1 MYHHTKETLKN
12 GWRILHDP
20 DEGGTGRGYPDTG
33 IPAGEGK
40 DAFVPGFAHQFYPY
54 EHGVFWYENRFL
66 PRLVPGAGERL
77 VLRVGAADFLTEVW
91 MNGVRLGSHR
101 GPEDPFS
108 FDVTDAVKSGAENL
122 LVFRISKPYTKDV
135 DGYRFG
141 EIPHR
146 NQRPEDIWPGTCY
159 NETGIS
165 GPVELVLLPSV
176 RIDDLFLNADP
187 KTGVITAEYTVLSDR
202 ETDLTLRTE
211 VGDKRTG
218 ERCAETEIGFH
229 VTAGYNRVAVGVAV
243 SDVRL
248 WSPADPFLYFV
259 LATVSDG
266 ENGELHRLCRHTGFR
281 TFRVNEKGWFELNG
295 KRLFLRCSHTG
306 NCFPYSTHAIV
317 PDPSFVRKDLDM
329 AKSSG
334 LNMIRFIS
342 GTALPEQL
350 DYCDEIG
357 LMVYEEPVASWLT
370 EDGPRSRELYEEDL
384 FGMVL
389 RDRSHP
395 SVCIWGMLN
404 ETNPTPPF
412 GDCSRWGR
420 EALPG
425 LRELDPTR
433 LVLYSSGR
441 FDGDLFTGSVSNP
454 GSDRWEC
461 LWNKEN
467 ENDLTHV
474 TWQPGD
480 PGAFFR
486 GVGDIHAYPRNPVS
500 AYDKALLRTVGCDV
514 RRPVFLSENGCGS
527 LFDVI
532 WLMRKFEQ
540 DGIDPDLPDV
550 RQVIGMAKLFIDDL
564 KKYGFEDEFAF
575 PGDILRLSQKLH
587 CRQRGLAF
595 DIVRSN
601 PYMCGYSITG
611 LLDHSICGEGL
622 WTLMREWKPG
632 IVDAM
637 QNGLAPLKWCLFLSD
652 SHLYAGRPVRLEAV
666 LANEDILKEKD
677 YPVCLRVLGEQGVVW
692 EKKLTLRPTAE
703 QLEGFSVPVYDEEIS
718 FDLPTG
724 TYELHAELLGAAA
737 ADSVLTFYVTDPQDI
752 TADEMTVAAWG
763 LNRETEALLTG
774 KGVRL
779 LPFAD
784 LPEDHP
790 ALIVLGAGNDAEK
803 EAVFAKAYRMAEKG
817 SRVFV
822 ASRLALIGPG
832 GWSHYYPAQEKAEN
846 YPAHTG
852 FVDWL
857 YHKEYL
863 AKRRHPYF
871 KDLPRGMMD
880 WEYYMYM
887 INGADFRFG
896 RTPDEIASASFGP
909 GNINERGYEGG
920 FNIGSYRMGKGAVVL
935 NSYNLVENIGKNP
948 AADRLMI
955 NILNEENR
963 RLGEENV

>member
-1 MYHHTKETLKN
+1 MYYGQSETLKEN
-12 GWRILHDP
+12 WRILFDP
-20 DEGGTGRGYPDTG
+20 EGNGKELCYPEKG

-40 DAFVPGFAHQFYPY
+40 DAVVPGFAHQCYYY
-54 EHGVFWYENRFL
+54 EHGIFWYETRFQTKL
-66 PRLVPGAGERL
+66 IPGNGKRLF
-77 VLRVGAADFLTEVW
+77 LRVGAADFLTDVW
-91 MNGVRLGSHR
+91 LNGTYLGNHR

-108 FDVTDAVKSGAENL
+108 FDVTDSVITTGENI
-122 LVFRISKPYTKDV
+122 LVFRISKPYEKDI

-146 NQRPEDIWPGTCY
+146 NQRPSDIWPGTCY
-159 NETGIS
+159 NECGIS
-165 GPVELVLLPSV
+165 GEATLVLLPEK
-176 RIDDLFLNADP
+176 RIDDLYLTADP
-187 KTGVITAEYTVLSDR
+187 KTGVICAEYTVVSD
-202 ETDLTLRTE
+202 EDTVLTLVTKA
-211 VGDKRTG
+211 GNKRTG
-218 ERCAETEIGFH
+218 EVETGNEIDFA
-229 VTAGYNRVAVGVAV
+229 VKKGYNRVTVGVPV

-248 WSPADPFLYFV
+248 WSTDDPFLYFV
-259 LATVSDG
+259 HAAVFTKDG
-266 ENGELHRLCRHTGFR
+266 TLCHELFRHTGFR
-281 TFRVNEKGWFELNG
+281 TFRVNENGWFELNG
-295 KRLFLRCSHTG
+295 KRVFLRCSHTG

-342 GTALPEQL
+342 GAALPDQL

-370 EDGPRSRELYEEDL
+370 EDGPRSKEFYEDDL
-384 FGMVL
+384 FSMVL

-395 SVCIWGMLN
+395 SICIWGMLN

-412 GDCSRWGR
+412 GDCSKWGR

-425 LRELDPTR
+425 LRELDKSR

-454 GSDRWEC
+454 GSEKWEC

-467 ENDLTHV
+467 ENDPTHV

-480 PGAFFR
+480 PGALFR

-500 AYDKALLRTVGCDV
+500 KYDKNLLRTVGCDAK
-514 RRPVFLSENGCGS
+514 RPVFLSENGCGS
-527 LFDVI
+527 LFDVV
-532 WLMRKFEQ
+532 WLAKKFEEQ
-540 DGIDPDLPDV
+540 GVSKDLPDV
-550 RQVIGMAKLFIDDL
+550 RQVYNMRRLFLEDL

-575 PGDILRLSQKLH
+575 PGDILRKSQEMH

-595 DIVRSN
+595 DLVRSN

-637 QNGLAPLKWCLFLSD
+637 QNGLAPLKWCFFLED
-652 SHLYAGRPVRLEAV
+652 SHVYSGKPVRLEVV
-666 LANEDILKEKD
+666 LANEDVLKEKE
-677 YPVCLRVLGEQGVVW
+677 YPVCLRVTGENGVVW
-692 EKKLTLRPTAE
+692 EKKLTLLPTAE
-703 QLEGFSVPVYDEEIS
+703 QLATFSVPVFDGEVT

-724 TYELHAELLGAAA
+724 IYELHADMEGAAA
-737 ADSVLTFYVTDPQDI
+737 FDSSLTFFVTDDSDI
-752 TADEMTVAAWG
+752 VAEVSSAAVWG
-763 LNRETEALLTG
+763 LNGSAAALLEK
-774 KGVRL
+774 KGVKTV
-779 LPFAD
+779 PFAEI
-784 LPEDHP
+784 PEDKP
-790 ALIVLGAGNDAEK
+790 ALIVLGAGPDAEK
-803 EAVFAKAYRMAEKG
+803 KDIFAKAYRMAENG

-822 ASRLALIGPG
+822 ASRLALIGES
-832 GWSHYYPAQEKAEN
+832 GWSHYLPFEDKPEN
-846 YPAHTG
+846 YPSHTG

-863 AKRRHPYF
+863 ARRNHPYF
-871 KDLPRGMMD
+871 KGLPRGMMD
-880 WEYYMYM
+880 WEYYIYL

-896 RTPDEIASASFGP
+896 KVPDEIASASFGP
-909 GNINERGYEGG
+909 GNINDRGYEGG
-920 FNIGSYRMGKGAVVL
+920 FNIGSYRMGKGALIL
-935 NSYNLVENIGKNP
+935 NSYNLVENIGLNP
-948 AADRLMI
+948 AADRLFI
-955 NILNEENR
+955 NILNEECR
-963 RLGEENV
+963 RLG